1 MYATKTSALA
11 RPDQHPMSANLAL
24 LLLLLQFEENDE
36 YLNGKQLLKKRLDL
50 YTLAEYSI
58 SVGQRP
64 VWMCRVCRVAHKCST
79 PINRATVIAS
89 LRRWRT
95 SCTAPREWRP
105 W

>member
-1 MYATKTSALA
+1 M
-11 RPDQHPMSANLAL
+11 L

-50 YTLAEYSI
+50 YTLAEYSV

-64 VWMCRVCRVAHKCST
+64 VCRVSYVVYAGQSLISAS
-79 PINRATVIAS
+79 PPPANRATAIAS

-95 SCTAPREWRP
+95 SCTVPREWRP